1 MSNENINKTIED
13 LVKLVL
19 SNFYNP
25 IHLIL
30 FEALLRHRGL
40 KDDVL
45 AEKLHLDPV
54 FVRQN
59 LLQLQNIRLIDNKSI
74 TEKTDSGRNIVGSIY
89 SINFPSFIN
98 VVKFSLKKIEKMIEQ
113 DSQQLIGKI
122 LFIDC

>member
-13 LVKLVL
+13 LVKLIL
-19 SNFYNP
+19 SNFYNS

-30 FEALLRHRGL
+30 FEALLRHKGL

-74 TEKTDSGRNIVGSIY
+74 TEKTESGRNVVGSIY
-89 SINFPSFIN
+89 TLNMPAFIN
-98 VVKFSLKKIEKMIEQ
+98 VTKFSLKKIEKMIEQ
-113 DSQQLIGKI
+113 DAQQQIGKKH
-122 LFIDC
+122 